1 MDFVQKGD
9 VKNANLL
16 KTIVLQSL
24 VDEGY
29 LSVDKAKEFNTRYAV
44 IMAEPSWFTSIY
56 ETLFPSR
63 KNGIYYHVIRF
74 VGNDTD
80 SKVNNSNPIDEDES
94 LSELKF
100 QLSKAESD
108 ENYNLAKKLRDKI
121 QKIENSKK

>member
-1 MDFVQKGD
+1 MDFVQKAD
-9 VKNANLL
+9 IKNANLL

-44 IMAEPSWFTSIY
+44 IMSEPSWFASIY

-63 KNGIYYHVIRF
+63 KPGIYYNIVKF

-80 SKVNNSNPIDEDES
+80 SKVNNSNSIDEDES

-108 ENYNLAKKLRDKI
+108 ENYDLAKKLRDKI